1 MEQLETVNN
10 NLLIR
15 QKCGD
20 VKIRILDHHFPDAV
34 LPMSLHF
41 CSSHPH
47 HRDGGNSIDSVSD
60 QRLLGLQS

>member
-20 VKIRILDHHFPDAV
+20 VKIRILDHNFPEAV
-34 LPMSLHF
+34 LPVSLRF

-47 HRDGGNSIDSVSD
+47 RRDGGSSIDSVSD

>member
-20 VKIRILDHHFPDAV
+20 VKIQILDHNFPEAV
-34 LPMSLHF
+34 LPMSLLF
-41 CSSHPH
+41 CSSHSH
-47 HRDGGNSIDSVSD
+47 CRDGGNSMDSVSD
-60 QRLLGLQS
+60 QRLLDLQS